1 MVAYRSRIRD
11 VTAVIVLLLFMC
23 HQTTTTAA
31 AATAQQAEQQQQGD
45 RIERDVDEDE
55 IKQAAQVTIGNLN
68 NILPKQSTD

>member
-11 VTAVIVLLLFMC
+11 VTAVIVLMLFMC

-31 AATAQQAEQQQQGD
+31 QQAEQQQGD

-68 NILPKQSTD
+68 NST

>member
-31 AATAQQAEQQQQGD
+31 PTAATAQQAEHQQQQGD

-68 NILPKQSTD
+68 NST